1 MTPMFTVLRRTCIL
15 LPTIGMLSGMTVA
28 CGDDDDDIVNV
39 VPTPIVR
46 TVRDPSF
53 NFASLHTFAMPDTVV
68 HLVPQTGTP
77 LVVSREFDRT
87 VLDQVRANLLSRGYT
102 QATNPATTAPD
113 FLVLVGATAATN
125 YDVFATYSWYPYYA
139 TYTGLGWY
147 APGFNSSWTLA
158 YPFYTTVGVTAYD
171 RGTFL
176 VTIVPTKT
184 VNPLAQQISAEWAG
198 TATALLDG
206 NVTAT
211 TVQTAID
218 DMFTMSPYLVASPP
232 LTARVGQ

>member
-28 CGDDDDDIVNV
+28 CDDDDDIVQV
-39 VPTPIVR
+39 VPTPVVR

-53 NFASLHTFAMPDTVV
+53 DFTRLRTFAMPDTVA

-87 VLDQVRANLLSRGYT
+87 VLDQVKANLLARGYT
-102 QATNPATTAPD
+102 QVTSPATTAPD

-125 YDVFATYSWYPYYA
+125 YDVFATYSWYPYYG
-139 TYTGLGWY
+139 YYSGLGWY
-147 APGFNSSWTLA
+147 TPGFTSDWTLT
-158 YPFYTTVGVTAYD
+158 YPFYTSVGVTAYD
-171 RGTFL
+171 RGSFL
-176 VTIVPTKT
+176 VTIVPTVT
-184 VNPLAQQISAEWAG
+184 VNPLAKQISAEWAG

-206 NVTAT
+206 GISTSD
-211 TVQTAID
+211 VQSAID
-218 DMFTMSPYLVASPP
+218 QMFAMSPYLVASPP
-232 LTARVGQ
+232 LTARAAE